1 MFRST
6 QFRFAV
12 IALFA
17 VAAVSLTAVS
27 ARALS
32 QESNGAGESGN
43 STFADPDEQVNIFG
57 HGQGG
62 DNIPEPSLG
71 AARYPTGP
79 TNSIQATFVANG
91 PRFATGSPFSP
102 EQLKSVPRF

>member
-1 MFRST
+1 MFRPT

-17 VAAVSLTAVS
+17 VAAVSLIAP

-32 QESNGAGESGN
+32 QSSNGAGESGN
-43 STFADPDEQVNIFG
+43 STFADPDEQVNTLSGASPI
-57 HGQGG
+57 
-62 DNIPEPSLG
+62 EPSG
-71 AARYPTGP
+71 SGPRHPTGP
-79 TNSIQATFVANG
+79 GNSIQALAEQRT
-91 PRFATGSPFSP
+91 RFATGSPFSP

>member
-6 QFRFAV
+6 QFRFVV

-32 QESNGAGESGN
+32 QESNGAGEIRAIRRLLIQTSR
-43 STFADPDEQVNIFG
+43 STFSASAWAHNNSNRVVRGSSVSN
-57 HGQGG
+57 
-62 DNIPEPSLG
+62 G
-71 AARYPTGP
+71 A
-79 TNSIQATFVANG
+79 N
-91 PRFATGSPFSP
+91 
-102 EQLKSVPRF
+102 